1 METFP
6 LHREEDIVWALVKTS
21 EGAAAH
27 LLRLANVVDI
37 PFDGDT
43 SSLAMVYSDEAVE
56 EVKKFN
62 QSKKAYVDATGKFVM
77 STAIDTVNYVCY
89 NLSE

>member
-1 METFP
+1 METQGGNNT
-6 LHREEDIVWALVKTS
+6 RYTVTKYIKIKS
-21 EGAAAH
+21 
-27 LLRLANVVDI
+27 
-37 PFDGDT
+37 GDT
-43 SSLAMVYSDEAVE
+43 SSFSCVYSDEAVE